1 MATFVLVHGSWQG
14 AWAWDTIVPRLTAL
28 GHRAVAIDLPG
39 NGHRPP
45 VAIPVRLDHYA
56 AHLAEVI
63 AGEREP
69 VILVGHSGG
78 GIAVT
83 AALARVPERVR
94 LAVYLCAFMLPE
106 GMTNAGFYQR
116 YLQPQMRGAVARKT
130 LSPDGHFST
139 VNADDACEVFYQCAE
154 PALARAAAA
163 KLTPS
168 PEAPRHD
175 PMPALPGMVPRVYI
189 ETLQDRSVHLELQR
203 VMQGLVPCRE
213 VIALDT
219 DHAPQLSM
227 PDALARMLDRCSQ
240 AR

>member
-1 MATFVLVHGSWQG
+1 MAVFVLVHGSWQG
-14 AWAWDTIVPRLTAL
+14 AWAWDTIVPRLAAR
-28 GHRAVAIDLPG
+28 GHRAIAVDLPG

-63 AGEREP
+63 AAESEP

-106 GMTNAGFYQR
+106 GMTNDGFYAR
-116 YLQPQMRGAVARKT
+116 YLKPEMRGAVARKT
-130 LSPDGHFST
+130 LSADGQFAS
-139 VNADDACEVFYQCAE
+139 VNADDACEVFYQCAD

-163 KLTPS
+163 RLTPS
-168 PEAPRHD
+168 PEGPRHD
-175 PMPALPGMVPRVYI
+175 PMPALTEVPRVYI

-203 VMQGLVPCRE
+203 IMQGLVPCRE

-227 PDALARMLDRCSQ
+227 PDTLADVLDRLAAQ
-240 AR
+240 R